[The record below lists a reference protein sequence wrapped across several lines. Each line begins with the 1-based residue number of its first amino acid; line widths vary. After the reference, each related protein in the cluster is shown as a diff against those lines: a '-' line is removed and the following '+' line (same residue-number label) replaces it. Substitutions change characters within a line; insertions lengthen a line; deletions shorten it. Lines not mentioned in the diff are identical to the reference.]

1 MNTSETLDSTNE
13 LFSYEEG
20 QPYETEMTYE
30 EEQLQVIIMKE
41 IEVDILKKR
50 REIIEEQDKEYLSCL
65 KKEEKELK
73 EDKVKSIVF
82 EEVSLEEMRRIRL
95 QRFNK

>member
-1 MNTSETLDSTNE
+1 MNTSETLDSTKE
-13 LFSYEEG
+13 LFSYEED